1 MSYRDSLPTRGHGE
15 ICGGFVDAFLVS
27 CDIIRL
33 QLSLCRNLDQI
44 EFSDIQFMRSDS
56 ISEPLLVETSRPL
69 DPKEWMMI

>member
-1 MSYRDSLPTRGHGE
+1 M
-15 ICGGFVDAFLVS
+15 DAFLVA

-69 DPKEWMMI
+69 DPKEWMMM